1 MIGRSKSADTQ
12 RTSAS
17 AAQWVERTPGGGSK
31 SQRSALTT
39 GGGKIRSI
47 SLSTERAS
55 AATNQPKR
63 ESGSTEAALVLE
75 SKQIEILYPIFRNE
89 ISILL

>member
-31 SQRSALTT
+31 SQRSALTA
-39 GGGKIRSI
+39 GGGKIRSV
-47 SLSTERAS
+47 SLSTERAG
-55 AATNQPKR
+55 AAANQPKR
-63 ESGSTEAALVLE
+63 ESGRTEAALVLE
-75 SKQIEILYPIFRNE
+75 SKQIKILYPIYKNE
-89 ISILL
+89 ISMLP

>member
-17 AAQWVERTPGGGSK
+17 AAQWVERTPGGGGK
-31 SQRSALTT
+31 SQRSALTA
-39 GGGKIRSI
+39 GGGKIRSV
-47 SLSTERAS
+47 SLSTDRAS

-63 ESGSTEAALVLE
+63 EAGRTEAALVLE
-75 SKQIEILYPIFRNE
+75 AKQIEILYPIYKNE
-89 ISILL
+89 RSMLL